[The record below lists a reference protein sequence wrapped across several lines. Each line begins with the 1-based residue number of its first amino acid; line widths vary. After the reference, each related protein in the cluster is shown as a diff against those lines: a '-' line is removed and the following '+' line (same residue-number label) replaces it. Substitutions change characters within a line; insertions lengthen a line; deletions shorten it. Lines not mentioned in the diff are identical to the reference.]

1 MDFLLENCLIVDYTN
16 PAVTISP
23 VRQVSPFLID
33 EDSGLGMERVSD
45 NNFYNET
52 LP

>member
-1 MDFLLENCLIVDYTN
+1 MDFLLENCLTVDYTS
-16 PAVTISP
+16 PAFTISP

-33 EDSGLGMERVSD
+33 EDSGLGMEMVSD
-45 NNFYNET
+45 NDFYNEN